1 MQFPIKKIGPIG
13 LESFNMLHIKVYILR
28 IKDVHLLLSPRR
40 EEERNIIKKY
50 TREKLV
56 SVVYS

>member
-13 LESFNMLHIKVYILR
+13 LESFNMLYIKVYILR

>member
-1 MQFPIKKIGPIG
+1 MQFSIKKIGPIG
-13 LESFNMLHIKVYILR
+13 LESFNMFHIMVYILR
-28 IKDVHLLLSPRR
+28 IKDVHLLFSPRR

-50 TREKLV
+50 TMEKLV